1 MGNLETYK
9 KGFFEGR
16 TIDDIE
22 RGIKFQSE
30 AQRITK
36 IEKQLS
42 TKIVRK
48 SLNII

>member
-1 MGNLETYK
+1 MENLETNK
-9 KGFFEGR
+9 KGIFEDR

-42 TKIVRK
+42 TKIVK
-48 SLNII
+48 VDA